1 MAMRRV
7 RRILIAVPAILFG
20 CAAYVYLTIPDVRP
34 LRTTN
39 PPSTAFMEL
48 RAREARA
55 HGEKPRRV
63 QKWISYARI
72 SPQLVRAVLVTE
84 DSKFWRHSGLDY

>member
-1 MAMRRV
+1 MRRV

-48 RAREARA
+48 
-55 HGEKPRRV
+55 G
-63 QKWISYARI
+63 
-72 SPQLVRAVLVTE
+72 
-84 DSKFWRHSGLDY
+84 GG